1 MISLKIPDYD
11 IKTTCSFTGHR
22 ILKKEFTLEDLSL
35 VIDNAINKGYKT
47 FLVGMARG
55 FDLKCVKVL
64 AEKKQAGKK
73 IEIIAC
79 MPCKDQNKYFTE
91 KENQE
96 FLEMISLTD
105 KQVYLQEN
113 YDSECMFLRNKYMVD
128 NSSLLIAYYHYQ
140 RGGTHSTV
148 TYAIKQNKE
157 ILYI

>member
-1 MISLKIPDYD
+1 MITSKVPDYD
-11 IKTTCSFTGHR
+11 INTTCCFTGHR
-22 ILKKEFTLEDLSL
+22 ILKREFSIEELSI
-35 VIDNAINKGYKT
+35 VIQNAIDKGYKT

-64 AEKKQAGKK
+64 AEKKKDFN

-96 FLEMISLTD
+96 FFEMVNLTD
-105 KQVYLQEN
+105 KKVYIQEN

-140 RGGTHSTV
+140 KGGTHSTV

-157 ILYI
+157 VIYI

>member
-1 MISLKIPDYD
+1 MITSKVPDYD
-11 IKTTCSFTGHR
+11 INTTCCFTGHR
-22 ILKKEFTLEDLSL
+22 ILKREFSIEELSI
-35 VIDNAINKGYKT
+35 VIQNAIDKGYKT

-64 AEKKQAGKK
+64 AEKKKDFN

-79 MPCKDQNKYFTE
+79 MPCKNQNKYFTE

-96 FLEMISLTD
+96 FFEMVNLTD
-105 KQVYLQEN
+105 KKVYIQEN

-140 RGGTHSTV
+140 KGGTHSTV

-157 ILYI
+157 VIYI

>member
-1 MISLKIPDYD
+1 MINKKIPDYD
-11 IKTTCSFTGHR
+11 INTTCSFTGHR
-22 ILKKEFTLEDLSL
+22 ILKKDFSIEDVSI
-35 VIDNAINKGYKT
+35 VIDEVIKKGYKS

-64 AEKKQAGKK
+64 VEKKEKHD

-79 MPCKDQNKYFTE
+79 MPCKDQNKYFKE

-96 FLEMISLTD
+96 FYEMLDFTD
-105 KQVYLQEN
+105 KQVYIQEN
-113 YDSECMFLRNKYMVD
+113 YDKECMFLRNKYMVD

-148 TYAIKQNKE
+148 TYAIKQDKE
-157 ILYI
+157 IIYI

>member
-1 MISLKIPDYD
+1 MITLKIPDYD
-11 IKTTCSFTGHR
+11 IKTTCCFTGHR
-22 ILKKEFTLEDLSL
+22 ILKREFSIEDLSIIIQK
-35 VIDNAINKGYKT
+35 VIDDGYRT

-64 AEKKQAGKK
+64 TEKKQKYD

-79 MPCKDQNKYFTE
+79 MPCKDQNKYFTK

-96 FLEMISLTD
+96 FLEMLALTD
-105 KQVYLQEN
+105 KKVYIQEN
-113 YDSECMFLRNKYMVD
+113 YDKECMFLRNKYMVD

-148 TYAIKQNKE
+148 TYAIKQNKN
-157 ILYI
+157 IIYM

>member
-1 MISLKIPDYD
+1 MITSKVPDYD
-11 IKTTCSFTGHR
+11 INTTCCFTGHR
-22 ILKKEFTLEDLSL
+22 ILKREFSIEELSI
-35 VIDNAINKGYKT
+35 VIQNAIDKGYKT

-64 AEKKQAGKK
+64 AEKKKDFN

-96 FLEMISLTD
+96 FFEMVNLTD
-105 KQVYLQEN
+105 KKVYIQEN

-128 NSSLLIAYYHYQ
+128 NSSLLISYYHYQ

-157 ILYI
+157 VIYI

>member
-1 MISLKIPDYD
+1 MINSKIPDYD
-11 IKTTCSFTGHR
+11 LKTTCSFTGHR
-22 ILKKEFTLEDLSL
+22 ILKKEFSLEELGI
-35 VIDNAINKGYKT
+35 VIQSAIDKGYKT

-64 AEKKQAGKK
+64 AEKKQNNNV
-73 IEIIAC
+73 EIIAC
-79 MPCKDQNKYFTE
+79 MPCKDQNKYFTQ

-96 FLEMISLTD
+96 FFEMLDLTD

-113 YDSECMFLRNKYMVD
+113 YDKECMFLRNKYMID

-157 ILYI
+157 IIYM

>member
-1 MISLKIPDYD
+1 MITSKVPDYD
-11 IKTTCSFTGHR
+11 INTTCCFTGHR
-22 ILKKEFTLEDLSL
+22 ILKREFSIEELSI
-35 VIDNAINKGYKT
+35 VIQNAIDKGYKT

-64 AEKKQAGKK
+64 AEKKKDFN

-96 FLEMISLTD
+96 FFEMVNLTD
-105 KQVYLQEN
+105 KKVYIQEN